1 VNDSLKETFNYI
13 KNLNL
18 DIIDK
23 DLFRPWGG
31 FFVINEIETY
41 DFINI
46 FFKELKKNEIKFLD
60 RLSPKILVILPE
72 KRLSWSYHNR
82 REEIWKVI
90 KGKINVIISSDN
102 IQRKKIELKKGD
114 SIKINKRERHRI
126 IGKSDFAVVAEL
138 WIHTDKNNPSDEYD
152 IVRIQDDFNR

>member
-1 VNDSLKETFNYI
+1 MNDSLKETFNYI

-46 FFKELKKNEIKFLD
+46 FFKELKKK
-60 RLSPKILVILPE
+60 
-72 KRLSWSYHNR
+72 
-82 REEIWKVI
+82 
-90 KGKINVIISSDN
+90 
-102 IQRKKIELKKGD
+102 
-114 SIKINKRERHRI
+114 
-126 IGKSDFAVVAEL
+126 
-138 WIHTDKNNPSDEYD
+138 
-152 IVRIQDDFNR
+152 